1 MLTKIQALIAPLAAP
16 VAPALLL
23 GNEMYQVMVLVG
35 INAWLAFVCAFVAIV
50 GLEFSGALAST
61 MAVKSWK
68 RRSWGALTLSVIG
81 TLVYAGIV
89 FGGIRMMPQ
98 ARAQVF
104 GVMVLVSLVAY
115 LGYALY
121 QNYHEQDTQH
131 AEQTEQQIELVRQQK
146 QFLNAQTRQLQWQA
160 QTGFVPGA
168 DIVRSGGERGER
180 LNDLSKQL
188 DVWSYLDTNG
198 DSGPSEIARVLGIS
212 KSTAQKHIQSWK
224 AKQ

>member
-16 VAPALLL
+16 VPPALLL
-23 GNEMYQVMVLVG
+23 ANEMYQVMVLVQIPG
-35 INAWLAFVCAFVAIV
+35 WMAFISACVAVV

-68 RRSWGALTLSVIG
+68 RRSWGALVLSVFG

-89 FGGIRMMPQ
+89 FGGIQMMTEQ
-98 ARAQVF
+98 RARVF

-115 LGYALY
+115 LGYAIY
-121 QNYHEQDTQH
+121 QSYREQDERQ
-131 AEQTEQQIELVRQQK
+131 AEQTVQQIELIRQQK
-146 QFLNAQTRQLQWQA
+146 QLKNAETRQLQWQV

-168 DIVRSGGERGER
+168 NIVRSGANEGER

-188 DVWSYLDTNG
+188 DVWSYLDANG
-198 DSGPSEIARVLGIS
+198 LRGPSEIARELGIS

-224 AKQ
+224 AK